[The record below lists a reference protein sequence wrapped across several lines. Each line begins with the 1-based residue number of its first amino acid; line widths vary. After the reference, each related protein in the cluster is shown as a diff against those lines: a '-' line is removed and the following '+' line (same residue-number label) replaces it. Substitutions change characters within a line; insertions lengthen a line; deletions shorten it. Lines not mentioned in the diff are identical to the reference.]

1 MYYKYG
7 QQLRIK
13 NNNIKN
19 FTCYYFNDIIKIE
32 DFDLDNML
40 SNEKSY
46 ENILV
51 HNISYKILISDKS
64 LRIRFDKEDK
74 FLKVYDGTI
83 YLVLIEAE
91 KNDFIYNRIRS
102 KKQYYI
108 CPFHDYAKIN
118 TNSHN
123 SLLLEKILAFHKAI
137 IFIKS
142 VFNKDKTNYCY
153 NIFLE
158 KCSY

>member
-1 MYYKYG
+1 
-7 QQLRIK
+7 
-13 NNNIKN
+13 
-19 FTCYYFNDIIKIE
+19 
-32 DFDLDNML
+32 ML

-74 FLKVYDGTI
+74 FIKVYDGTI

-102 KKQYYI
+102 KK
-108 CPFHDYAKIN
+108 
-118 TNSHN
+118 
-123 SLLLEKILAFHKAI
+123 
-137 IFIKS
+137 
-142 VFNKDKTNYCY
+142 
-153 NIFLE
+153 
-158 KCSY
+158 